1 MSFSNF
7 PMNMEEYLPVGLKLK
22 VILES
27 GEREDI
33 VEAEETK
40 KKLRIRLAELPGKL
54 ITVQVH
60 MDNEYV
66 TEKFIF

>member
-1 MSFSNF
+1 
-7 PMNMEEYLPVGLKLK
+7 MNMGEYLPVGLKLK

-27 GEREDI
+27 GEAEKK

-40 KKLRIRLAELPGKL
+40 ESLKIRLTERPGKL

-60 MDNEYV
+60 LDNDFV
-66 TEKFIF
+66 TENFILED